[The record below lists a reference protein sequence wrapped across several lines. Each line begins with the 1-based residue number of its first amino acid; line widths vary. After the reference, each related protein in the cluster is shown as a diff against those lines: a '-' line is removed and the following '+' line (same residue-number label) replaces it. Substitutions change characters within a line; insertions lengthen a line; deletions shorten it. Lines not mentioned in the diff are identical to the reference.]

1 MTKEEFLEL
10 YIKHSEDSEILEN
23 VIVSSEKGELAQVL
37 LKSDGKLFQ
46 ANCDKSFKDGTD
58 NPNNYSVTSNPVEVV
73 KNLLV
78 LPVYNSKHSNHSNY
92 VALVNDG
99 ETVVGVFPSEE
110 SAGKWL
116 FDNVLKAKFNITEK
130 DLEADADEG
139 DDVTPENAW
148 EFYDDC
154 GASVREI
161 EVV

>member
-1 MTKEEFLEL
+1 MTKEEFLTL
-10 YIKHSEDSEILEN
+10 YIEHSEASEIQEN
-23 VIVSSEKGELAQVL
+23 VIVGSEEGELVQVL

-73 KNLLV
+73 KNLMV
-78 LPVYNSKHSNHSNY
+78 LPVYNSKQSNRSNY

-110 SAGKWL
+110 LAGKWI
-116 FDNVLKAKFNITEK
+116 FDNVLKAKFKITEK

>member
-1 MTKEEFLEL
+1 MTKEEFLTL
-10 YIKHSEDSEILEN
+10 YIEHSEASEIQEN
-23 VIVSSEKGELAQVL
+23 VIVGSEEGELVQVV

-58 NPNNYSVTSNPVEVV
+58 NPNNYSITDNPVEVV
-73 KNLLV
+73 KNIIV
-78 LPVYNSKHSNHSNY
+78 ISGYTSKKSNHSNY

-110 SAGKWL
+110 LAGKWI
-116 FDNVLKAKFNITEK
+116 FDNVLKAKFKITEK

-161 EVV
+161 KVV